1 MVTFVDHVS
10 IRQML
15 TILSDE
21 EENTKNYLG
30 FLSRSGNSNK
40 F

>member
-1 MVTFVDHVS
+1 MVTFVDNVS

-30 FLSRSGNSNK
+30 FFMKVR
-40 F
+40 